1 MLDGH
6 VAFTEALP
14 RYNYRL
20 TDIQAA
26 LVRSQFGRF
35 EDILSK
41 KQKLVDVYLTE
52 LKHHAVRLS
61 QSALKAKS
69 IHGKVFIYY

>member
-1 MLDGH
+1 M
-6 VAFTEALP
+6 AFTEAG
-14 RYNYRL
+14 YNYRL

-52 LKHHAVRLS
+52 LKHHAVRLPS
-61 QSALKAKS
+61 CLKAKS